1 MELVIQVL
9 VILIVLFNFFV
20 LFMCARTWK
29 IFHIICAFFLLAA
42 AITFLVY
49 ATMALKTRLAWVEVH
64 DNLVK
69 EVEKNKAKEIKIDV
83 GDPAEA
89 NATELSLRSA
99 KVELKAVLLD
109 RGRVWPSCTPQNAA
123 ANSITLSTAPPGAV
137 PTDVRPN
144 RIDVNLILYAFR
156 DGPDTQGI
164 WQVPKDYLGEFR
176 VTAAADTTVSM
187 SPTLPLDAE
196 QLRLINAG
204 GSTWTLYE
212 VMPIDGHE
220 QFALQGTDPDEDHI
234 FGTMDKP
241 ELSKLL
247 PQARF
252 SIPANQYS
260 QLIDAY
266 SYDGMPLEEIRKTLP
281 NFDPPPEEIWV
292 RVKFKVPHSVDVDG
306 PAGAALLTSETF
318 DPSGRALA
326 PSLRQGQA
334 TDFEPG
340 SFGVFDQDTAN
351 QLVRDGKC
359 ETVKQI
365 YVRPLH
371 DYAHHFQEIQ
381 RRLKMI
387 QEAAVI
393 VQADTKTLD
402 DAKKRLD
409 VQITLRTAERDNLQA
424 DLANFTLER
433 DEITRY
439 RARLEQQLAG
449 ARGTLSQLYRA
460 NVALAD
466 ELAMLQKQMADEI
479 NRRTAEATA
488 KAP

>member
-29 IFHIICAFFLLAA
+29 IFHIICAFFLLCA
-42 AITFLVY
+42 AIAFLVY
-49 ATMALKTRLAWVEVH
+49 ATMAVKTRVAWVEVH

-69 EVEKNKAKEIKIDV
+69 EVEKKEAEEVQIEV
-83 GDPAEA
+83 GDL
-89 NATELSLRSA
+89 TETEVTEQSLRSA
-99 KVELKAVLLD
+99 KVELKNVLLD

-123 ANSITLSTAPPGAV
+123 ANAITLSTAPPGAV

-156 DGPDTQGI
+156 DGLDLQGI

-176 VTAAADTTVSM
+176 VTAVTDTTVTM
-187 SPTLPLDAE
+187 SPTLTLDAE
-196 QLRLINAG
+196 QLRLINVG

-220 QFALQGTDPDEDHI
+220 QFAFSGTEPDEDHI
-234 FGTMDKP
+234 FGTMDKTD
-241 ELSKLL
+241 LSNLMPL
-247 PQARF
+247 TRLA
-252 SIPANQYS
+252 IPPNEHA
-260 QLIDAY
+260 QLIDEY
-266 SYDGMPLEEIRKTLP
+266 LHDGMPVEEIRKTLP
-281 NFDPPPEEIWV
+281 NFDPPPDEIWI
-292 RVKFKVPHSVDVDG
+292 RVKFLRPHSVEVDG
-306 PAGAALLTSETF
+306 PPGAALLTSETF

-340 SFGVFDQDTAN
+340 DFGVFDQDTAN
-351 QLVRDGKC
+351 QLVRDGVC
-359 ETVKQI
+359 EKIKEI
-365 YVRPLH
+365 YIRPLN

-387 QEAAVI
+387 QESAAI
-393 VQADTKTLD
+393 VQADTKTLT
-402 DAKKRLD
+402 DAKARLD
-409 VQITLRTAERDNLQA
+409 VQIALRTTERDKLQV
-424 DLANFTLER
+424 DLTSFQLER
-433 DEITRY
+433 DEITAY
-439 RARLEQQLAG
+439 RAKLEQQLAT
-449 ARGTLSQLYRA
+449 ARSTLSQLYRA

-466 ELAMLQKQMADEI
+466 ELATLQKQMADEI
-479 NRRTAEATA
+479 NRRTVNTA
-488 KAP
+488 IRAP